1 MDVPIRE
8 FYKEVTGTPVST
20 TRTAQAALER
30 WGVACFSNTP
40 KGSEKTYWRVD
51 LKHLEHA
58 KNAYAKEQEK
68 KAAKA
73 QKAHAKALTPDN
85 GLMQRMANVEQ
96 ELRTLN
102 GMIKPF
108 IEKFQ

>member
-20 TRTAQAALER
+20 TRTALVALER
-30 WGVACFSNTP
+30 WNAPCFSNTP

-51 LKHLEHA
+51 LKYLDHA

-68 KAAKA
+68 KAAK
-73 QKAHAKALTPDN
+73 KAAKKPPALTPDN

-102 GMIKPF
+102 TTIAAFIK
-108 IEKFQ
+108 KFE